1 MQEIKCPKCGEVF
14 QVDEAGYA
22 AIVQQVRDKEF
33 EKQIKERENSLE
45 KEREAEIKNA
55 KLEVEIEKN
64 QEIERI
70 NTELEKVRIEKE
82 RAEEKVRTEKERAE
96 ENLQQEVD
104 KVTQKAESE
113 QKLALADKDL
123 EITKLKGQLQAQ
135 EQSFELKIKEAVQEK
150 ESEIHTLTMQ
160 LENQKNDSKQKELS
174 LIEQHEKELAF
185 KNEEIERYK
194 DFKLRLST
202 KMLGESLEQHC
213 EMEFNKLRAT
223 AFKNAYFEKDNDAKQ
238 GSKGDYIY
246 REMDNGIEVVS
257 IMFEMKNEADETAT
271 KHKNEDFFKK
281 LDKDRNEK
289 KCEYAVLVSM
299 LESDSEYYNTGIV
312 DVSHLYPKM
321 YVIRPQFFIPMITL
335 LRNASLNSLEYKIEL
350 KDMQSRNA
358 DVTHFEDA
366 LNDFKDKFSYNY
378 GQASKR
384 FKEAIDEIDKSMTH
398 LQKIKDALLKSD
410 NQLRLANDKVDD
422 LTIKK
427 LTKDNPTM
435 REKFEEVRTLNE
447 K

>member
-33 EKQIKERENSLE
+33 EKQIKERESSLE
-45 KEREAEIKNA
+45 KEREAEINNA
-55 KLEVEIEKN
+55 KLKVELEKN
-64 QEIERI
+64 QAIERI
-70 NTELEKVRIEKE
+70 KAELEKVRSEKE
-82 RAEEKVRTEKERAE
+82 RAEEKV
-96 ENLQQEVD
+96 QQEVD

-123 EITKLKGQLQAQ
+123 EITKLIGELQAQ

-150 ESEIHTLTMQ
+150 ESEIHTLTIE

-223 AFKNAYFEKDNDAKQ
+223 AFKDAYFEKDNDAKQ

-246 REMDNGIEVVS
+246 REMRGDIEVVS

-335 LRNASLNSLEYKIEL
+335 LRNAALNSLDYKIEL

-358 DVTHFEDA
+358 DVTHFEEA

-384 FKEAIDEIDKSMTH
+384 FSEAIEEIDKSMMH

-427 LTKDNPTM
+427 LTRNNPTM
-435 REKFEEVRTLNE
+435 REKFEEAKTLNE
-447 K
+447 M